1 MRQIAASLAPIMSG
15 MLAMPVPLP
24 PRQPEWQHSGPYL
37 LLAIL
42 LHASVLYYPL
52 SRAIRQL
59 DIPEP
64 GPVFVK
70 LAEQP
75 AQAQP
80 IAAPPPS
87 PSPPVRP
94 QPNPPRPTP
103 APTPRP
109 VIAIPAEASPG
120 PATFSVPAPV
130 AAPAPTMAS
139 AAPASVAGNAPAA
152 VTAARF
158 DAAYLQNPRPT
169 YPPISRRLGE
179 EGKVLLK
186 VRVTAEGT
194 AATVDLEKTSGF
206 ERLDAAARDAVARWR
221 FVPAKRGN
229 EAIEAAVIVPMVF
242 RLDD

>member
-1 MRQIAASLAPIMSG
+1 MPAPQ
-15 MLAMPVPLP
+15 P

-42 LHASVLYYPL
+42 LHVSMLFYPL
-52 SRAIRQL
+52 SRASRQL

-64 GPVFVK
+64 GPVFVR

-75 AQAQP
+75 VQARP
-80 IAAPPPS
+80 VAPPPPS
-87 PSPPVRP
+87 PSPPAKP
-94 QPNPPRPTP
+94 QPSAPRPTP

-109 VIAIPAEASPG
+109 VIAIPAESAPA
-120 PATFSVPAPV
+120 PATFSVPV
-130 AAPAPTMAS
+130 PAPPPAPPPAVTS
-139 AAPASVAGNAPAA
+139 GAPASVAGHAPIT
-152 VTAARF
+152 VSAARF
-158 DAAYLQNPRPT
+158 DATYLQNPRPT

-186 VRVTAEGT
+186 VRVTADGT

-206 ERLDAAARDAVARWR
+206 ERLDAAARDTVARWR
-221 FVPAKRGN
+221 FVPAKRGD
-229 EAIEAAVIVPMVF
+229 EAIEAAVIVPIVF